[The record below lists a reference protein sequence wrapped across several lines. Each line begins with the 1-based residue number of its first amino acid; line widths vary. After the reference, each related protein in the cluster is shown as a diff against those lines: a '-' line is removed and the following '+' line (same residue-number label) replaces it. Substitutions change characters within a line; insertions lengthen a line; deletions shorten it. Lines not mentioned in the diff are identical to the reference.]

1 MMSGIVAA
9 GLPVPPTAPPTD
21 PYFSSV
27 VLLAHMDGADAS
39 TVFTDS
45 SSLAHTITAVD
56 TAALSTTNQK
66 YGTACCVLNGSTS
79 RLSVADSPAF
89 DFGSGD
95 FTIEGWARPEGTPSV
110 AYGLVNKRASSAVYS
125 PFNAEINTSR
135 RVVAQVS
142 TTGSSWQ
149 SITGAT
155 VLALNTYAHWAVVR
169 SGGTLR
175 LFVNGIL
182 DGSVSV
188 SGALMTNSAAL
199 SIGAAAANGDYGWL
213 GRLDETRITKGAARY
228 TESFTP
234 PAAPFLDS

>member
-1 MMSGIVAA
+1 MA
-9 GLPVPPTAPPTD
+9 GGRPVPPTATPSD
-21 PYFSSV
+21 PYFSNV
-27 VLLAHMDGADAS
+27 VLLAHMDGADGS
-39 TVFTDS
+39 TAFTDS
-45 SSLAHTITAVD
+45 SPLANTITAAN
-56 TAALSTTNQK
+56 TAALSITNPK

-95 FTIEGWARPEGTPSV
+95 FTLEGWARPEGTPSV
-110 AYGLVNKRASSAVYS
+110 AYGLINKRGSTASYS
-125 PFNAEINTSR
+125 PFNAELNTSR
-135 RVVAQVS
+135 KLVVQVS
-142 TTGSSWQ
+142 TTGSSWNT
-149 SITGAT
+149 IVGAT
-155 VLALNTYAHWAVVR
+155 VLATNTYAHWAIVR

-199 SIGAAAANGDYGWL
+199 SIGAAAASGEYGWL
-213 GRLDETRITKGAARY
+213 GRLDETRITKGVARY